1 MDELLLIKVAITVL
15 GLIVFGILLTM
26 YEFREHIVEHYKKKR
41 GKRKAK

>member
-1 MDELLLIKVAITVL
+1 MDDILLLKVAITVL

-41 GKRKAK
+41 AKKKSQ